1 MIMTAPAADT
11 VEEGA
16 RVARAAAEA
25 GLAFKVTGGVAVA
38 LRCPS
43 ARLRALAR
51 TYADVDMVGRAHDV
65 ARITELLIGLGYE
78 PDQAFNAL
86 HGATRL
92 FFWDRHNDRQ
102 LDVFLDRFEMCH
114 KLDLR
119 ERLAGP
125 GETMPMA
132 DVLLMKL
139 QVVETNEK
147 DYLDMLALLSDV
159 DLTDDD
165 SGINLPYIV
174 ELTAH
179 DWGLWRTAGMVAE
192 RVAHFA
198 RSLEGFDGGGRVHDQ
213 VARLLEAI
221 QDSQKSRAWRM
232 RARIGDRKRWYEL
245 PEESH

>member
-1 MIMTAPAADT
+1 MIMTTPAADT
-11 VEEGA
+11 VEEGD
-16 RVARAAAEA
+16 RVAHAAAAAE
-25 GLAFKVTGGVAVA
+25 LAFKVTGGVAVA

-43 ARLRALAR
+43 AHRPELAR
-51 TYADVDMVGRAHDV
+51 RYADVDMVGRSRDG
-65 ARITELLIGLGYE
+65 ARITELLVGLGYE
-78 PDQAFNAL
+78 PDEAFNAL

-102 LDVFLDRFEMCH
+102 LDVFVDRFEMCH

-119 ERLAGP
+119 ARLDGP
-125 GETMPMA
+125 GVTMPMA

-139 QVVETNEK
+139 QVVETNHK

-159 DLTDDD
+159 DFTDDD

-174 ELTAH
+174 ELTAA
-179 DWGLWRTAGMVAE
+179 DWGLWRTVGMVAE

-213 VARLLEAI
+213 VTRLLGAIEA
-221 QDSQKSRAWRM
+221 SEKSRGWRM